1 MKRILILAS
10 IAVALNSNAEAR
22 SNNIKENG
30 LNYALPAVFQNT
42 KGELILSWTERSEN
56 GNVAFMFARSA
67 DGGKTFGQKQMI
79 HAAPGIGTGRLARP
93 RLLFRKN
100 GDMVAVFTMNPAAN
114 LLQAGERAPSGRPK
128 DLQIHFT
135 ESTDGG
141 DTWSAPKALH
151 QDLEPNVIRGFFDAV
166 LMANDEL
173 AVVFLK
179 DIPGRK
185 HERDLRIIVT
195 ENGQPQPE
203 RIVDPFVCDCCNLG
217 LLTDE
222 QGHLNI
228 YYRENQ
234 DDLRDIAKVV
244 STDNGRTFSK
254 QTWVYRDNWTIQAC
268 PHNGPQAIKHGNTNL
283 IAYYSGKEADPGVRL
298 VNQNGSLLG
307 KISNE
312 SVKSATLVGRNEKA
326 VLLYTP
332 GDKEKGTKI
341 AYRSIEAGKMGKEKW
356 VSNSENAANPNGSI
370 VGDQLLLAY
379 EITEGGKVVSI
390 KTELIK
396 L

>member
-1 MKRILILAS
+1 MKRLLLVTGIVA
-10 IAVALNSNAEAR
+10 ALNPIAMARTTIIQEA
-22 SNNIKENG
+22 G
-30 LNYALPAVFQNT
+30 LSYALPAVLQNA

-56 GNVAFMFARSA
+56 GNVAFMFARST
-67 DGGKTFGQKQMI
+67 DQGKNFGKKQLI

-93 RLLFRKN
+93 RLLSKKN
-100 GDMVAVFTMNPAAN
+100 GDMIAVFTMNPAAGI
-114 LLQAGERAPSGRPK
+114 LRPGESTPGGRPK

-135 ESTDGG
+135 ESKDGG
-141 DTWSAPKALH
+141 ITWSAPRALH
-151 QDLEPNVIRGFFDAV
+151 QDLEPNVIRGFFDAA

-179 DIPGRK
+179 DIPGRP

-195 ENGQPQPE
+195 EDGQPLPE
-203 RIVDPFVCDCCNLG
+203 RVVDPFVCDCCNLG

-234 DDLRDIAKVV
+234 DDLRDIAKVA
-244 STDNGRTFSK
+244 STDNGKTFSK
-254 QTWVYRDNWTIQAC
+254 QAWVYRDNWIIQAC
-268 PHNGPQAIKHGNTNL
+268 PHNGPQAIKHGKTNL

-298 VNQNGSLLG
+298 VDQDGTLLG
-307 KISNE
+307 KISHAT
-312 SVKSATLVGRNEKA
+312 VKSATLVGRDEKA
-326 VLLYTP
+326 VMLYTP
-332 GDKEKGTKI
+332 ADKDKGTKI
-341 AYRSIEAGKMGKEKW
+341 AYRTIKAGKMGKEKW
-356 VSNSENAANPNGSI
+356 VSSSNAANPNGSI
-370 VGDQLLLAY
+370 VGEHLLLAY
-379 EITEGGKVVSI
+379 EITEGGKAVSI